1 MNSKV
6 VYATLLFIGYKK
18 KKKII
23 YIYIYIYSH
32 VVVCE
37 EKKRV
42 GKKRIILFIILL
54 GSLYYFIGLYVK
66 IKTEI

>member
-18 KKKII
+18 KKN
-23 YIYIYIYSH
+23 YIYIYIYFH